1 MNKPIQLY
9 LAAKTCLHVRYS
21 KIIAKN
27 TQYLIFRN
35 MLLGLPDHSVNCS
48 FPRIFLKKII

>member
-21 KIIAKN
+21 KIIAKKY
-27 TQYLIFRN
+27 TVSEIQKYVI
-35 MLLGLPDHSVNCS
+35 GTACS
-48 FPRIFLKKII
+48 FSEL